1 MKTFLKESQ
10 KEIIL
15 GALFYILIG
24 VALIIF
30 DISILTTCIKVIGGI
45 LILFG
50 AYQLYVFFIRR
61 LNLSSI
67 PLIFGVFLCAIGFLL
82 IRNPH
87 FIIKTA
93 SICTGIILIF
103 NAVIHIQASLI
114 QKDYG
119 YDKWKGGLIY
129 SAILLIIGCIFF
141 FSPIKS
147 AQTVL
152 KISGVLLII
161 QGLVLWITQH
171 RINSFIK
178 KADQSD
184 DYIEGEYKEL

>member
-24 VALIIF
+24 LALIIF

-67 PLIFGVFLCAIGFLL
+67 PLIFGVFLCAI
-82 IRNPH
+82 
-87 FIIKTA
+87 
-93 SICTGIILIF
+93 
-103 NAVIHIQASLI
+103 
-114 QKDYG
+114 
-119 YDKWKGGLIY
+119 
-129 SAILLIIGCIFF
+129 
-141 FSPIKS
+141 
-147 AQTVL
+147 
-152 KISGVLLII
+152 
-161 QGLVLWITQH
+161 
-171 RINSFIK
+171 
-178 KADQSD
+178 
-184 DYIEGEYKEL
+184 

>member
-24 VALIIF
+24 LALIIF

-67 PLIFGVFLCAIGFLL
+67 PLIFMCH
-82 IRNPH
+82 R
-87 FIIKTA
+87 
-93 SICTGIILIF
+93 ILI
-103 NAVIHIQASLI
+103 N
-114 QKDYG
+114 
-119 YDKWKGGLIY
+119 
-129 SAILLIIGCIFF
+129 
-141 FSPIKS
+141 
-147 AQTVL
+147 
-152 KISGVLLII
+152 
-161 QGLVLWITQH
+161 
-171 RINSFIK
+171 
-178 KADQSD
+178 
-184 DYIEGEYKEL
+184 